1 MELNDRDIDWQKDA
15 PTLAAVGK
23 AIPFTVPSGYFEELS
38 ENLNYMV
45 RIESLRAGGPDGFII
60 PENYFEELASR
71 IEDRVS
77 VENIKALAPSEGFT
91 LPEGYF
97 AGLSERINTRVKE
110 SSTQQNTPVR
120 RLFTSRAG
128 YAAAACITVMIATG
142 IYFNSDT
149 HNFNEQLSEV
159 PDEEIIN
166 YLQAHSTAGDTPFII
181 ENLNPEELEQVNPE
195 VSADELELYINTT
208 TL

>member
-15 PTLAAVGK
+15 PTLAAIGK
-23 AIPFTVPSGYFEELS
+23 AIPFTVPAGYFEDLS
-38 ENLNYMV
+38 GNLNS
-45 RIESLRAGGPDGFII
+45 RLLIESMRVDDKDGFRV
-60 PENYFEELASR
+60 PHNYFENLSSR
-71 IEDRVS
+71 IEES
-77 VENIKALAPSEGFT
+77 VAVGNLKALAPSEGFT

-97 AGLSERINTRVKE
+97 AGLTERINTRIEE
-110 SSTQQNTPVR
+110 SAKRKTPVG
-120 RLFTSRAG
+120 RLLTSWVS

-142 IYFNSDT
+142 IYFNSDSQ
-149 HNFNEQLSEV
+149 NFNEQLSEV

-181 ENLNPEELEQVNPE
+181 ETLNPDGLDQVTPD
-195 VSADELELYINTT
+195 VSADELEQYINST